1 MDTMH
6 ADAQLTRKILA
17 GDQTATTEFVDAHY
31 ARIYAFL
38 RRLAGSDADAAD
50 LTQTTFSR
58 AWPALER
65 FRGEAAL
72 GTWLHGIAYH
82 VWQDWLRRDHHET
95 AVPDEWWE
103 DCPDAA
109 APPDERASL
118 ADLRRELYAAVDR
131 LPEELR
137 STVHLH
143 HYQGLTLDETAAALA
158 IATST
163 VKHRL
168 RTALAKLQTALSES
182 TLNPLTR

>member
-1 MDTMH
+1 MNTMH
-6 ADAQLTRKILA
+6 DDAQLARQIRA
-17 GDQTATTEFVDAHY
+17 GDRAATTTFVEAHY

-58 AWPALER
+58 AWQSLER

-72 GTWLHGIAYH
+72 ATWLHGIAYH
-82 VWQDWLRRDHHET
+82 VWQDWLRRDHHEA
-95 AVPDEWWE
+95 AVPDAWWE

-118 ADLRRELYAAVDR
+118 ADLRRALYAAVDR
-131 LPEELR
+131 LPAELR

-143 HYQGLTLDETAAALA
+143 HYQGLTLDETATALT
-158 IATST
+158 IAPST

-168 RTALAKLQTALSES
+168 RTAVARLQAALAEPA
-182 TLNPLTR
+182 LNPLTR

>member
-1 MDTMH
+1 MDTMQ
-6 ADAQLTRKILA
+6 ADAQQARRILA
-17 GDQTATTEFVDAHY
+17 GDRTVTAGFVDAHY
-31 ARIYAFL
+31 PRIYAFL

-58 AWPALER
+58 AWLALER
-65 FRGEAAL
+65 YRGQSTL
-72 GTWLHGIAYH
+72 NTWLHGIAHH

-103 DCPDAA
+103 DCPDTAA
-109 APPDERASL
+109 LPDERASL
-118 ADLRRELYAAVDR
+118 ADLRREVYAAVDR
-131 LPEELR
+131 LPDELR
-137 STVHLH
+137 ATVHLH

-168 RTALAKLQTALSES
+168 RTALARLQRALADP
-182 TLNPLTR
+182 TLHPLTQ